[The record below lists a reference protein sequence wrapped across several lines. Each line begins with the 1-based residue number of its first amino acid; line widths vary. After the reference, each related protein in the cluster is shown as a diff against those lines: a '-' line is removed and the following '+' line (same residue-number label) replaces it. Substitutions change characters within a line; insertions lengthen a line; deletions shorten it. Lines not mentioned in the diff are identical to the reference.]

1 MSFTFL
7 TALLSTCSLICVSVS
22 EFHTVEVQPG
32 EDATL
37 LCSNFT
43 RYISHIMWFKL
54 ENTPNISLISSMK
67 DSNDTATF
75 HNGTQ
80 EGKFNM
86 TSNSSTVF
94 LHIKEVN
101 SSDSGLYFCG
111 HYYDKKP
118 VIYSGTYLKTE
129 VISLLEVFPATM
141 DLTSVTLGATITLLM
156 TVIAG
161 LLLKIR
167 KLQTAVR
174 VEPNPPHNEIAV
186 SDNINY
192 AAVTFRSK
200 STRRSNFLPDDPLD
214 SNVVY
219 AATR

>member
-43 RYISHIMWFKL
+43 RYVAHIMWFKL
-54 ENTPNISLISSMK
+54 ENTPNISPISSMMGS
-67 DSNDTATF
+67 DGTARF
-75 HNGTQ
+75 YNGTQ
-80 EGKFNM
+80 GKFNM

-111 HYYDKKP
+111 YYCDKKP
-118 VIYSGTYLKTE
+118 VIYSGIYLKIE
-129 VISLLEVFPATM
+129 EVFPATM
-141 DLTSVTLGATITLLM
+141 ELTSVTLGTTIILLM
-156 TVIAG
+156 TVIVG
-161 LLLKIR
+161 LLLIIR

-186 SDNINY
+186 SDNMNY
-192 AAVTFRSK
+192 AAVTFRPK
-200 STRRSNFLPDDPLD
+200 STRRSNFPSDDPLD